1 MFRLFAAGR
10 LALFLLLTTSLL
22 TGCRPAAADVPP
34 KREMRGVWIATVENI
49 DWPSS
54 RYLSPEKQRRE
65 YVRLLDAQQ
74 RNGINAVF
82 VQVRPASDAFYQSSL
97 EPWSKW
103 LTGTQGKAPNPP
115 YDPLPFLIEEAH
127 ARGMEFHAWFNP
139 YRASLDS
146 ATRKLAPNHPFRQHP
161 EWFLRY
167 SGKLLYNPGLPEVRQ
182 HINRVILDVVRRY
195 DIDGV
200 HFDDYFY
207 PYPEPGQVIRD
218 EAAFARH
225 NPDGLPLPDWRRQNV
240 NVLIRDLHDSIRS
253 AKRWVKFGI
262 SPFGVWRNQATDPS
276 GSATKAFQG
285 YDGLYADA
293 LEWVRQGW
301 VDYLLPQLY
310 WSSTFTAARYP
321 VLVEWWARNMNG
333 RHLYIGHGAYR
344 VSESI
349 RANANADTT
358 WRNPRELPRQV
369 RLNRTY
375 PTEVGGSVFFS
386 SISLL
391 TNALHSTD
399 SLRQNLFRY
408 PALVPTMPWL
418 DAVPPRPAQ
427 NLVLTAGLPTNTLT
441 WQPSPVAADGDRA
454 VYYVLYRFEEDEA
467 PTPNDPRRILAV
479 VRPRAG
485 TTLAFTDT
493 AARLGHSYAYYLTAV
508 DRLHNESRPVNVRST
523 GRPGEIVIAQAS
535 VETPPATSPGSAPVA
550 TAPGSTPRPVPS
562 RPAASADMTS
572 KVKTKTK
579 AKKRGFFARLFGKR

>member
-22 TGCRPAAADVPP
+22 VGCRPAAADVPP

-103 LTGTQGKAPNPP
+103 LTGTQGQAPNPA

-240 NVLIRDLHDSIRS
+240 NVLIRDLHDSIRG

-479 VRPRAG
+479 VRPRVG

-493 AARLGHSYAYYLTAV
+493 TARLGHSYAYYLTAV
-508 DRLHNESRPVNVRST
+508 DRLHNESRPVNVRGT

-550 TAPGSTPRPVPS
+550 TAPGSTPRPAPS